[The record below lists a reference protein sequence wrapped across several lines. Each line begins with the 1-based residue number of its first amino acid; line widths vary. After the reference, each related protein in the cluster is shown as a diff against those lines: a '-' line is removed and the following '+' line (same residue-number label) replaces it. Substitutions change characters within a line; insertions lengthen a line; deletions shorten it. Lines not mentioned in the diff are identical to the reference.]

1 LFAEFLEKRLVK
13 QVLDVLRIIKCG
25 RRARC
30 TRCLLLIA
38 WLARIDSFPDAE
50 LAKIR
55 ETDLELADC
64 LSSRDEVLGLA
75 SGTCLEILED
85 IFLSEMKAILP
96 FFFIL
101 AIAAVVYVE
110 SRCTRFCVVS
120 ISPPGTFSKVRE
132 EEIEFQLSLSQAQAS

>member
-1 LFAEFLEKRLVK
+1 MCIASSERLCDLLLEGLLFAELLEERFVK

-30 TRCLLLIA
+30 ARCLLLIA
-38 WLARIDSFPDAE
+38 WLTRIDSFPDAE

-55 ETDLELADC
+55 QTDLELADC

-85 IFLSEMKAILP
+85 IF
-96 FFFIL
+96 
-101 AIAAVVYVE
+101 
-110 SRCTRFCVVS
+110 
-120 ISPPGTFSKVRE
+120 
-132 EEIEFQLSLSQAQAS
+132 